1 METLKIN
8 GAVKQFLS
16 DKFPATLTELLEQL
30 NVDATTVVAEVDG
43 QIIEREK
50 FAQTKLSQDM
60 AIELV
65 RFVPGG

>member
-8 GAVKQFLS
+8 GAVRQFPS

-30 NVDATTVVAEVDG
+30 NVDAATVVAEVDG
-43 QIIEREK
+43 QIVEREK
-50 FAQTKLSQDM
+50 FAQTRLSQGRT
-60 AIELV
+60 IELV